1 MVRKLFVDMLL
12 KADFHLFSKV
22 AYNIGYIDALR
33 EIAHIVNDSKY
44 PEYLEE
50 DIVEFLNNKGVKV

>member
-1 MVRKLFVDMLL
+1 MLRKLFVDMLL
-12 KADFHLFSKV
+12 NVDFHLFSKV

-33 EIAHIVNDSKY
+33 EVANIVHNAQY

-50 DIVEFLNNKGVKV
+50 DIVEFLNDKGVKV

>member
-1 MVRKLFVDMLL
+1 MVRKLFVDLLL

-33 EIAHIVNDSKY
+33 EVANIVNGAKY
-44 PEYLEE
+44 PECLEE
-50 DIVEFLNNKGVKV
+50 DVIEFLNDKGVKV

>member
-1 MVRKLFVDMLL
+1 MIRKLFVDMLL

-22 AYNIGYIDALR
+22 AYNMGYIDALR
-33 EIAHIVNDSKY
+33 EVANIVNGAGY

-50 DIVEFLNNKGVKV
+50 DIIEFLNDKGVNV